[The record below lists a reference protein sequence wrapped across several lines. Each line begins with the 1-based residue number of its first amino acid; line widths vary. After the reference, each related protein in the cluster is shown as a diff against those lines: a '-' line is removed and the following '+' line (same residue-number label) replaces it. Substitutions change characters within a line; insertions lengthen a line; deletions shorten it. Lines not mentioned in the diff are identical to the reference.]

1 MSQNYTGSYGG
12 MMLYRSA
19 IENFEKWKNDD
30 KKKALLVTGARQIGK
45 TFLIREFARKNYK
58 NFVEIN
64 FVTQESAKQIFE
76 GDLNADYI
84 IQGITAI
91 TKQNLEEGNTLIF
104 FDEIQECPN
113 ARTAIKFLVDDGRYD
128 YVESGSLLGVQ
139 YKAVKSYP
147 VGYEHVVQMFP
158 MSFREFCIAC
168 GLQKQ
173 TFQLLEDCFNNLKTV
188 PEAVHNAMKQL
199 FQAYTIVGG
208 MPAVVQEY
216 ISSHDIAKVVEIQ
229 KDILALY
236 RQDIAKYSD
245 KDKEKITAIF
255 DNIPSQLDSKNRRFK
270 LNSIRSSAR
279 MERYEESFIW
289 LKDAGV
295 AIPCY
300 NLVAPQIPLKLNE
313 QSNLF
318 KLYMADVGLLCASC
332 IDNVQYS
339 ILNGDLSV
347 NMGSILE
354 NLYAQELLA
363 KGFEVRFMNKK
374 FGEIDFVIQNN
385 GKAVP
390 LEIKSGA
397 DYTKHT
403 ALNNALKVDEWQ
415 LKKAFVFCMGNIA
428 QEDSITYLPWYM
440 ILFIKKDEIQ
450 QNTIFEVPLNGI

>member
-1 MSQNYTGSYGG
+1 
-12 MMLYRSA
+12 MLFRTA
-19 IENFEKWKNDD
+19 IESFEKWKKGDS
-30 KKKALLVTGARQIGK
+30 KKALLVTGARQIGK
-45 TFLIREFARKNYK
+45 TFLIREFARRNYE
-58 NFVEIN
+58 NFIEIN
-64 FVTQESAKQIFE
+64 FVTQSSAKQIFE
-76 GDLNADYI
+76 GDFNADSI
-84 IQGITAI
+84 IQGITALA
-91 TKQNLEEGNTLIF
+91 KQKVEKGKTLIF

-113 ARTAIKFLVDDGRYD
+113 ARTAIKFLVDDGRFD

-147 VGYEHVVQMFP
+147 VGYEHIVQMFP
-158 MSFREFCIAC
+158 MTFEEFCIAC
-168 GLQKQ
+168 GVQES
-173 TFQLLEDCFNNLKTV
+173 TFKLLEDCYNNLNAV
-188 PEAVHNAMKQL
+188 PEAVHNTMNQL

-245 KDKEKITAIF
+245 KDKEKISAIF

-270 LNSIRSSAR
+270 LNSIRSTAR

-289 LKDAGV
+289 LRDAGV

-332 IDNVQYS
+332 IDNVQFS

-354 NLYAQELLA
+354 NVYAQELLS

-374 FGEIDFVIQNN
+374 FGEIDFIIQNN
-385 GKAVP
+385 GRAVP

-397 DYTKHT
+397 DYKKHT
-403 ALNNALKVDEWQ
+403 ALNNVLAVEEWKLKN
-415 LKKAFVFCMGNIA
+415 ACVFCMGNIS
-428 QEDSITYLPWYM
+428 QEGSITYLPWYM
-440 ILFIKKDEIQ
+440 ILFMKRNEIKK
-450 QNTIFEVPLNGI
+450 NTIFEIPLKGI